1 MKKVIAVLLSLLLV
15 CGCFAAAAGAADPEN
30 RVPADATRP
39 EDAHVSFG
47 EDGKL
52 TILQVADIQDNAV
65 LSTLVKRSL
74 RLVIEKTKPDLIVLT
89 GDNIGGYSC
98 KTKVLATA
106 AIRQYMDIFEKYGI
120 PVAQVFGNHD
130 DQDTKLTKELQ
141 FEVYEEYKC
150 FIGCVGVTAEKT
162 VGDNTMKNVGTYN
175 IPIYES
181 AESDKV
187 AFNIWMFDSGTYNP
201 DDEYGGYGYVLPEQM
216 DWYVEKSN
224 ELKVANGGEL
234 VPSIAF
240 QHIVPPQIKDALL
253 ETDENDEEAV
263 GFAGSYYKLPDDV
276 DRETNWLSEAPCP
289 PNTDF
294 EPGYL
299 QVDTMLEQG
308 DVLGVFFGHDH
319 INAYCVDYQG
329 IDLVSSPGQTY
340 ASYNDD
346 HRGYRTVTLD
356 INDLTTY
363 ETATYTNLELFEEDP
378 IASFLQKFV
387 SLWDRISNFFENLFS
402 KFSL

>member
-1 MKKVIAVLLSLLLV
+1 LALLLV
-15 CGCFAAAAGAADPEN
+15 GGCFAAAASVSGT
-30 RVPADATRP
+30 DASGTQAVDLSRP
-39 EDAHVSFG
+39 EKAHVSFG

-52 TILQVADIQDNAV
+52 TILQVADIQDDAV
-65 LSTLVKRSL
+65 LSTLIKRSL
-74 RLVIEKTKPDLIVLT
+74 PLIIKKTQPDLIVLT

-141 FEVYEEYKC
+141 FEVYEQYDC
-150 FIGCVGVTAEKT
+150 FIGCVGVVAETT
-162 VGDNTMKNVGTYN
+162 VGENTMKNVGTYN

-201 DDEYGGYGYVLPEQM
+201 DDTVGGYGYVLPEQM

-224 ELKVANGGEL
+224 ELKEANGGEL

-240 QHIVPPQIKDALL
+240 QHIVPPQIKYALK
-253 ETDENDEEAV
+253 EVDKDTEGAV
-263 GFAGSYYKLPDDV
+263 GFAGSYYVLPDDV

-294 EPGYL
+294 EPGFL

-308 DVLGVFFGHDH
+308 DVIGVFFGHDH

-346 HRGYRTVTLD
+346 HRGYRTITLD
-356 INDLTTY
+356 LNDLTTY

-378 IASFLQKFV
+378 IANFLQKFV
-387 SLWDRISNFFENLFS
+387 SLWDRISNFFENLWDQIS
-402 KFSL
+402 G